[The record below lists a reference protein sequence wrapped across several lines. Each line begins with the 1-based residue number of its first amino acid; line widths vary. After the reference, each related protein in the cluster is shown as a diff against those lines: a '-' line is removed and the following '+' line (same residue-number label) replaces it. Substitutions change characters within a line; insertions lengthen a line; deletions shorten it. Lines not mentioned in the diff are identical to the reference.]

1 MSSQPDA
8 TADANAPA
16 ESVAAA
22 LSSAAFVRI
31 VARADG
37 DALAAAGL
45 LARALRGVDI
55 PFQVRVTSLGTD
67 VSAASDDGLLVAVG
81 SDPSEADVAIDADG
95 PAASRRAY
103 DVATTL
109 VGEPG
114 RISGSNRDVDP
125 VLALAGTVAAGEH
138 PDSVATSLVQAA
150 TDAGAIERRA
160 GVAIPVDDAVDG
172 LTHSTLIRAPF
183 SGDEDAVRAELSS
196 ITDTDARPQDEESRR
211 SLASL
216 VALAVV
222 GDDETTAH
230 GATAVERLLR
240 PYATPDG
247 PMATLGG
254 FADALNAVAVER
266 PGVGVALALGHG
278 GRSAALDAWR
288 THATAVHRAVD
299 TAHTGRYDGVFVVR
313 GGVSGDGGDRDDGG
327 DDADNVTGDGS
338 DDAEDATATLGRLR
352 TVARLV
358 RDFRS
363 PEPLVAA
370 LDDGTAALAARESG
384 AREAAA
390 ALASEFA
397 TATAAWSGGP
407 TQAVARF
414 DPETPDADVIAA
426 IREASR

>member
-327 DDADNVTGDGS
+327 
-338 DDAEDATATLGRLR
+338 
-352 TVARLV
+352 
-358 RDFRS
+358 
-363 PEPLVAA
+363 
-370 LDDGTAALAARESG
+370 
-384 AREAAA
+384 
-390 ALASEFA
+390 
-397 TATAAWSGGP
+397 
-407 TQAVARF
+407 
-414 DPETPDADVIAA
+414 
-426 IREASR
+426 